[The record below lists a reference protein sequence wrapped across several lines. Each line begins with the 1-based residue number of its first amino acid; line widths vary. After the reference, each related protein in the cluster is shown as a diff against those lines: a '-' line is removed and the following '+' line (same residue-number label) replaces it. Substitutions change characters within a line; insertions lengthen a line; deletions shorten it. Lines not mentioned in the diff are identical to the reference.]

1 MKEVFRAK
9 IQPSKR
15 TTMGRP
21 LLLGLLIV
29 GVLVA
34 LFIPFFLARTMMGS
48 SAPTTSTQLA
58 GAVPGSLVKVV
69 CRVSSVSADNIITA
83 TFLTRNGDGSY
94 SPTPKTLRVRWN
106 PGQPV
111 VMGSSQD
118 VRPGAV
124 LQVSGHVDD
133 KGIIQSDQIV
143 ILTGA
148 ITVR

>member
-15 TTMGRP
+15 ATTGRS

-29 GVLVA
+29 GVLAA
-34 LFIPFFLARTMMGS
+34 LFIPFFLARTMMGNS
-48 SAPTTSTQLA
+48 VPTTSTQLA
-58 GAVPGSLVKVV
+58 GAVPGLLVKVV
-69 CRVSSVSADNIITA
+69 CRVSSVSADNIITTA
-83 TFLTRNGDGSY
+83 LLTHNDDGSY
-94 SPTPKTLRVRWN
+94 SSAQKTLRVRWN

-118 VRPGAV
+118 VRQGAV
-124 LQVSGHVDD
+124 LQVSGRVGND
-133 KGIIQSDQIV
+133 GIIQAEQIV

-148 ITVR
+148 VTVR